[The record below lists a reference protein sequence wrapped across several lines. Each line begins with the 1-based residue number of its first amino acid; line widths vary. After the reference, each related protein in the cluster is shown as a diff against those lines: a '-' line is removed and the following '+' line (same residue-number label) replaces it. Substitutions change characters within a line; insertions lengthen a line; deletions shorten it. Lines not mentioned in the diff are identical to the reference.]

1 MKINIYQI
9 LITLAAS
16 GISGIITA
24 IFSAH
29 KTKKERAEMASDK
42 ARDNMLLEIKDLQI
56 KLYKLEKD
64 LSEWKEKYYEAIQE
78 LIRVKTELEET
89 VIKLS
94 HAEIHLKED

>member
-1 MKINIYQI
+1 MQINLYQI
-9 LITLAAS
+9 IIALAAS

-24 IFSAH
+24 LYADRRS
-29 KTKKERAEMASDK
+29 KKERSEMAADK
-42 ARDNMLLEIKDLQI
+42 ARDHMLLEIKDLQI

-78 LIRVKTELEET
+78 LIKVKTELEQT